1 MALTNL
7 QRNRYKS
14 DVFGCFY
21 QLCQSDM
28 WHSLDEL
35 QMMLQMDMQCSLPR
49 PNDYEEYVMHVLAK
63 DKQRGYLPCSLYLT
77 TSQKHNSEYQRAICK
92 LILLRFDQATIDMP
106 AGTAFAPQKISRLS
120 GNN

>member
-1 MALTNL
+1 
-7 QRNRYKS
+7 
-14 DVFGCFY
+14 
-21 QLCQSDM
+21 M